1 MFAHRV
7 IPSPIWWLFDRSGVE
22 AADTVESV
30 STTVDTPI
38 ASERQACEDPEAAR
52 EVWKETVEET

>member
-1 MFAHRV
+1 V